1 MAWPRLPV
9 WLMAVLL
16 VLGTIAV
23 YWPAL
28 HNGFIW
34 DDDMHLTKNPHLHD
48 LAGLVS
54 LWTTSAARICPL
66 VLTSFWVQRA
76 LWGLVPWPYHLV
88 NILMHAASGLV
99 LWQVLRALKVRGAW
113 FGAALWVLHPV
124 AVESVAWI
132 TELKNTQSAL
142 FYLLS
147 IWFFVK
153 WRQGALGPPAAG
165 ELGGGEVLR
174 AGFAV
179 RGSGDDEQVVH
190 GDSAAG
196 AGAVRVVGGG
206 TLGLAHGG
214 AAGAFLCVFGAGGSG
229 VHVDAKARGCAWCGL
244 CAERSGTAGDGGQSG
259 VVLPGQT
266 GLASPVGVRLSALG
280 D

>member
-1 MAWPRLPV
+1 MYRPATKANPALTWASTTAMARPRLPA

-16 VLGTIAV
+16 VLLTVAF

-34 DDDMHLTKNPHLHD
+34 DDEELLTKNPHLHD
-48 LAGLVS
+48 LTGLVS

-88 NILMHAASGLV
+88 NILMHAASGLA
-99 LWQVLRALKVRGAW
+99 LWQVLRTLNVRGAW
-113 FGAALWVLHPV
+113 VGAALWVLHPV

-153 WRQGALGPPAAG
+153 WRQAAFWRPQK
-165 ELGGGEVLR
+165 ESWRLKSITR
-174 AGFAV
+174 WRCCAGFWLWPAN
-179 RGSGDDEQVVH
+179 RP
-190 GDSAAG
+190 
-196 AGAVRVVGGG
+196 R
-206 TLGLAHGG
+206 
-214 AAGAFLCVFGAGGSG
+214 
-229 VHVDAKARGCAWCGL
+229 
-244 CAERSGTAGDGGQSG
+244 
-259 VVLPGQT
+259 
-266 GLASPVGVRLSALG
+266 
-280 D
+280 